1 MATGQQ
7 SENGRYFKHGVVSG
21 ELSDNGRSFESSI
34 ARCIALV
41 QVQDA
46 DGPRRRRWRCEER
59 RRTLGRRRAGRQRRC
74 GDTIG
79 RVPVLGWC
87 ERLWQLRLRGVRQLQ
102 ERALVQ
108 LQAESRGL
116 GTQQQ
121 LQAWRNGVHWPR
133 LTLCFRPT

>member
-7 SENGRYFKHGVVSG
+7 SENGRYFKHGVVSW
-21 ELSDNGRSFESSI
+21 ELSDNGRYFKRSI

-46 DGPRRRRWRCEER
+46 DGPRRRRRCEER
-59 RRTLGRRRAGRQRRC
+59 RRMLGRRRAGRQRRS

-79 RVPVLGWC
+79 RVPVLGLC

-108 LQAESRGL
+108 LQAESREL
-116 GTQQQ
+116 GTQK
-121 LQAWRNGVHWPR
+121 LQAWLNRSQDLLLR
-133 LTLCFRPT
+133 LPVCSRPM

>member
-1 MATGQQ
+1 MVWFVGLNPEPNTCRKCGIKCVTVVINAVCFFFHVSPCQHTGRIAREDCSGSVSAQVVVQVSVVEQRPVATGQQ

-59 RRTLGRRRAGRQRRC
+59 RRTLGRGEHAG
-74 GDTIG
+74 
-79 RVPVLGWC
+79 
-87 ERLWQLRLRGVRQLQ
+87 
-102 ERALVQ
+102 
-108 LQAESRGL
+108 
-116 GTQQQ
+116 
-121 LQAWRNGVHWPR
+121 
-133 LTLCFRPT
+133 